1 MDDQPEAT
9 VRAGHTGHGRIL
21 HEGDLLDCLAAN
33 RQHVG
38 ASRVWIGVVAMT
50 LPKMAFSQAVRMADT
65 VLEQAEMIASVVNGD
80 APLGGSL
87 REVVSINASRKLR
100 RAARRSPPRPPFQ
113 PCGPCTRPRTVARP
127 HTNRP
132 RV

>member
-1 MDDQPEAT
+1 MSDEQDTAT

-33 RQHVG
+33 RAHVG

-87 REVVSINASRKLR
+87 REVVSINASRKRR
-100 RAARRSPPRPPFQ
+100 RAARRIPSRHAHQDPAGGEWLQ
-113 PCGPCTRPRTVARP
+113 KVGAT
-127 HTNRP
+127 
-132 RV
+132 